1 MTDKT
6 EIIIP
11 VSDQWRIR
19 LDNYCWELQ
28 KWRDNQKNPE
38 KSGWRGTKWFRTL
51 EQACHRLLR
60 DMVLDTQATTL
71 PEWQEAHEQA
81 LTAILKGIQHSCLEN
96 SWLDM
101 KKKVEIHDKN
111 RSDSHTASH

>member
-28 KWRDNQKNPE
+28 KWRDNRKNPE
-38 KSGWRGTKWFRTL
+38 KSGWRGIKWFRTL
-51 EQACHRLLR
+51 EQTCHRLLK
-60 DMVLDTQATTL
+60 DMVLDTQPNTL

-81 LTAILKGIQHSCLEN
+81 LTAISEAILHSCLEN
-96 SWLDM
+96 SWLEM
-101 KKKVEIHDKN
+101 QKKVKLHDK
-111 RSDSHTASH
+111 SGE